1 MALHGFHSYPVG
13 GVLSAR
19 CCREG
24 LRAPRCTGLPYPAIG
39 LLIAAN
45 HCRSSGHEA
54 FTFEMLH
61 ERFDTQIRSSSSAPV
76 QLGGVSIG
84 MLRCSRTVM
93 SASFERLI
101 ELQVFQSA
109 APASNSIAKQY
120 AKYRCVPDRHDI
132 RLAVEGTGQTN
143 LRKWLQKDQT

>member
-1 MALHGFHSYPVG
+1 M
-13 GVLSAR
+13 SAVS
-19 CCREG
+19 
-24 LRAPRCTGLPYPAIG
+24 T
-39 LLIAAN
+39 
-45 HCRSSGHEA
+45 
-54 FTFEMLH
+54 TFP
-61 ERFDTQIRSSSSAPV
+61 SSSKTDPL
-76 QLGGVSIG
+76 Q
-84 MLRCSRTVM
+84 
-93 SASFERLI
+93 SFERLI